1 MRAVNRIDRLF
12 AITLLLQSKR
22 VVTGAEIATHFEVS
36 LRTVYRDLGALSEA
50 GIPVCAEAGVGYSLP
65 RGYFLPPVAFTRDEA
80 QALALGAVLLSKFGG
95 RGSGDAAEASLLKIR
110 SILPQESRE
119 AVARLARQT
128 TVLGAGTEVPGT
140 DHLAVCGRAVSERRV
155 LRLDY
160 ANVQRE
166 RSQRDVEPLGVVLF
180 QFRWYLVA
188 WCRLRLA
195 MRSFRLDRVQ
205 AIELL
210 MERAPMRPHFDLETH
225 LRAAFDHE
233 MTESVR
239 LWFTDGFTS
248 DRALR
253 ELGTCVTD
261 KRRSGDGWEVEA
273 VVWSH
278 EWIARWLLP
287 FGEEARVL
295 EPPRLV
301 DAVRAEIAKLASH
314 YGRG

>member
-1 MRAVNRIDRLF
+1 MNRIDRLF

-22 VVTGAEIATHFEVS
+22 VVTGAEIAAHFEVS

-65 RGYFLPPVAFTRDEA
+65 RGYFLPPVAFTPDEA

-95 RGSGDAAEASLLKIR
+95 RGPGDAAEASLLKIR
-110 SILPQESRE
+110 SILPIESRE

-140 DHLAVCGRAVSERRV
+140 DHLAICGRALSEGRV

-160 ANVQRE
+160 ETVQRD
-166 RSQRDVEPLGVVLF
+166 RSQRQVEPLGVVLF
-180 QFRWYLVA
+180 RFCWYLVA
-188 WCRLRLA
+188 WCRLRQA

-205 AIELL
+205 NIELL
-210 MERAPMRPHFDLETH
+210 RERTPLRPNFDLETH
-225 LRAAFDHE
+225 LREAFAHE
-233 MTESVR
+233 ETTPVR
-239 LWFTDGFTS
+239 LWFADGVAA

-253 ELGTCVTD
+253 ELGTCVTA
-261 KRRSGDGWEVEA
+261 KRALDDGWEVEA

-287 FGEEARVL
+287 FGSEARVL
-295 EPPRLV
+295 EPAELIQ
-301 DAVRAEIAKLASH
+301 AVREQIATLSRLYAGTAS
-314 YGRG
+314 